1 MSTHIAKLALIVLLA
16 GTATSV
22 LADNPPP
29 APAGSKIPVK
39 TSDDLPR
46 HTYTIEGKASEFLL
60 SDKPFKDF
68 VAKVKANVDADLAKY
83 DITDR
88 TTLQGYHTLRQQIAM
103 FEGRLDDALACAA
116 TVKSL
121 EGKESKKLMTG
132 QVLAALV
139 AASKGSSGDK
149 ARFEQIFKAKLNESV
164 SILPYD
170 IVREELVS
178 ARGRAQMITRELV
191 LGQIAGGLD
200 PVVEQ
205 QKGEVSGELVTTL
218 VGVRVLLDHMLPI
231 QPQVAEVYGKLIEAN
246 ATERKDI
253 WTPTL
258 VTFTEADKLTP
269 ITVGIWDSGV
279 DTAIFQT
286 TKQLWTNPKETV
298 DAKDNDGN
306 GYIDDVHGIAY
317 DLTID
322 PTSALLHPLSDL
334 KHDSALMQKHM
345 KGVGDVQSGVD
356 SPEATEFR
364 KYITTLKQN
373 EVTPFLEDLGL
384 FGNYSHGT
392 HVAGIAVE
400 GNPFARVLAAR
411 ITFDYKQIPQHAPTE
426 ELAKKTAKAA
436 HDTINY
442 FKTNGVRV
450 VNMSWGGSR
459 EDVEATLEK
468 KGVGKN
474 SEERAEIARKLFAIE
489 RDALDAAMRGAP
501 EILFICAAGN
511 SDNDNEFAELIPS
524 GLKLPNMLT
533 VGAVD
538 SSGKPTSFTT
548 FGKGVKLYANGFE
561 VNSYIPGGQ
570 KLKFNGTSMAAPNA
584 ANLAVKILNVNPKLT
599 PTQIME
605 IMANG
610 ADPLAGYEGRFM
622 INPKKSIDMVRSGK

>member
-1 MSTHIAKLALIVLLA
+1 MSTHFAKFALIVLLA
-16 GTATSV
+16 GTAASV
-22 LADNPPP
+22 RADNPPATP
-29 APAGSKIPVK
+29 PGTKIPVK

-68 VAKVKANVDADLAKY
+68 VSKVKANVDADLAKY

-103 FEGRLDDALACAA
+103 FEGRFEDALAYAA
-116 TVKSL
+116 TVRSL

-132 QVLAALV
+132 QVLGALV
-139 AASKGSSGDK
+139 AATKGSSGDK
-149 ARFEQIFKAKLNESV
+149 ARFDQIFKSKLNESV
-164 SILPYD
+164 SVLPFD

-178 ARGRAQMITRELV
+178 ARGRAQMLTRELV

-200 PVVEQ
+200 PVVAQ
-205 QKGEVSGELVTTL
+205 QKGEVSGDLVTTL
-218 VGVRVLLDHMLPI
+218 VGVRVMLDHMLPI

-269 ITVGIWDSGV
+269 VTVAIWDSGV

-286 TKQLWTNPKETV
+286 TRQLWTNPKETV

-306 GYIDDVHGIAY
+306 GFVDDVHGIAF
-317 DLTID
+317 DLTVD

-364 KYITTLKQN
+364 KYITTLKQE

-411 ITFDYKQIPQHAPTE
+411 ITFDYKQIPQHAPSE

-436 HDTINY
+436 FDTINY
-442 FKTNGVRV
+442 FKANGVRV

-489 RDALDAAMRGAP
+489 RDSLDAAMRGAP
-501 EILFICAAGN
+501 DILFICAAGN

-561 VNSYIPGGQ
+561 VNSYIPGGE
-570 KLKFNGTSMAAPNA
+570 KLKFNGTSMASPNA

-599 PTQIME
+599 PTQVME
-605 IMANG
+605 IMAKG
-610 ADPLAGYEGRFM
+610 SDPLAGYEGRFM
-622 INPKKSIDMVRSGK
+622 INPKKSIDMVRGGK

>member
-1 MSTHIAKLALIVLLA
+1 MQNNLTKLALIVLLA
-16 GTATSV
+16 GTTTSV
-22 LADNPPP
+22 FADNPPP
-29 APAGSKIPVK
+29 APTTKITVK
-39 TSDDLPR
+39 TADDLPR
-46 HTYTIEGKASEFLL
+46 HTYKVAGKASEFLL

-68 VAKVKANVDADLAKY
+68 VSQVKLNAESDLATY

-88 TTLQGYHTLRQQIAM
+88 TTLQGYHALLQQIAM
-103 FEGRLDDALACAA
+103 FEGRFDDAIACSAK
-116 TVKSL
+116 VRSL

-132 QVLAALV
+132 QVLGALIAAKK
-139 AASKGSSGDK
+139 ASNGDQS
-149 ARFEQIFKAKLNESV
+149 RLEQVFKSRLNESV
-164 SILPYD
+164 GTLPYAT
-170 IVREELVS
+170 VREELVS
-178 ARGRAQMITRELV
+178 ARGRAQMITRELI
-191 LGQIAGGLD
+191 LGQVAGSLD
-200 PVVEQ
+200 PVVDQ
-205 QKGEVSGELVTTL
+205 QKGEVSGELVTAL
-218 VGVRVLLDHMLPI
+218 VGMRVMLDHMLPI
-231 QPQVAEVYGKLIEAN
+231 QPQVAEVYEKIIAAN
-246 ATERKDI
+246 AVERTDI

-269 ITVGIWDSGV
+269 ITVAVWDSGV

-306 GYIDDVHGIAY
+306 GFVDDVHGIAF
-317 DLTID
+317 DLTVE

-334 KHDSALMQKHM
+334 KHDSALIQKHM

-364 KYITTLKQN
+364 KYITSLKRE

-392 HVAGIAVE
+392 HVAGIAAE
-400 GNPFARVLAAR
+400 GNPFARILTAR
-411 ITFDYKQIPQHAPTE
+411 ITFDYKQIPQHAPSE

-459 EDVEATLEK
+459 EDIESTLEK

-489 RDALDAAMRGAP
+489 RDSLDAAMRGAP
-501 EILFICAAGN
+501 DILFICAAGN

-548 FGKGVKLYANGFE
+548 FGKGVTLYANGFE
-561 VNSYIPGGQ
+561 VNSYVPGGD
-570 KLKFNGTSMAAPNA
+570 KLKFNGTSMASPNA

-599 PTQIME
+599 PKQVME
-605 IMANG
+605 IMAKG

-622 INPKKSIDMVRSGK
+622 INPKKSIDMVRSAK

>member
-1 MSTHIAKLALIVLLA
+1 MSTHFAKLALIVLLA

-22 LADNPPP
+22 IADNPP
-29 APAGSKIPVK
+29 ATPAGTKIPVK

-68 VAKVKANVDADLAKY
+68 VSKVKANVESDLAKY

-116 TVKSL
+116 TVRSL

-132 QVLAALV
+132 QVLGALV
-139 AASKGSSGDK
+139 AANKGSSGDK

-164 SILPYD
+164 SVLPFD
-170 IVREELVS
+170 VVREELVS

-200 PVVEQ
+200 PVVDQ
-205 QKGEVSGELVTTL
+205 QKGEVSGDLVTTL
-218 VGVRVLLDHMLPI
+218 VGVRVMLDHMLPI
-231 QPQVAEVYGKLIEAN
+231 QPQVAEVYGKLIDAN
-246 ATERKDI
+246 STERKDI

-269 ITVGIWDSGV
+269 ITVAVWDSGV

-306 GYIDDVHGIAY
+306 GFVDDVHGIAY

-400 GNPFARVLAAR
+400 GNPFARVLTAR
-411 ITFDYKQIPQHAPTE
+411 ITFDYKQIPQHAPSE

-442 FKTNGVRV
+442 FKANGVRV

-459 EDVEATLEK
+459 EDVEAMLEK

-489 RDALDAAMRGAP
+489 RDSLDAAMRGAP
-501 EILFICAAGN
+501 DILFICAAGN

-570 KLKFNGTSMAAPNA
+570 KLKFNGTSMASPNA

-599 PTQIME
+599 PTQVME
-605 IMANG
+605 IMAKG

-622 INPKKSIDMVRSGK
+622 INPRKSIDMVRSGK